1 VTSARRFP
9 GRPESVTAAR
19 RFVRAVLSDQSRE
32 IVDAA
37 ELMTCELVTN
47 CVQHAHCD
55 FELAIHSHEEIR
67 IEVRDASR
75 GIPVRR
81 SPAPQDPSGRGL
93 RIVEAM
99 SDTWGIIPSETG
111 KTVWFVLQPG
121 ASHDDPS
128 SAASRERLV
137 EDGDRR
143 APGSALSPPRQGQ
156 SSPRPGGH
164 RRRGDGC
171 SEMETAR
178 ASRGAGR
185 GPARLRARLPR
196 RAAPARAYVR
206 TDRR

>member
-1 VTSARRFP
+1 
-9 GRPESVTAAR
+9 VTAAR

-47 CVQHAHCD
+47 CVQHARCD
-55 FELAIHSHEEIR
+55 FELAIHSEEEIR

-99 SDTWGIIPSETG
+99 SDTWGIIPSDSG
-111 KTVWFVLQPG
+111 KTVWFVLQPA
-121 ASHDDPS
+121 ASHDDPA
-128 SAASRERLV
+128 SAAPRKRRD

-143 APGSALSPPRQGQ
+143 DPSTSRQADAHPRDTSRKITEARSLSFRVAVP
-156 SSPRPGGH
+156 S
-164 RRRGDGC
+164 
-171 SEMETAR
+171 
-178 ASRGAGR
+178 
-185 GPARLRARLPR
+185 
-196 RAAPARAYVR
+196 
-206 TDRR
+206 